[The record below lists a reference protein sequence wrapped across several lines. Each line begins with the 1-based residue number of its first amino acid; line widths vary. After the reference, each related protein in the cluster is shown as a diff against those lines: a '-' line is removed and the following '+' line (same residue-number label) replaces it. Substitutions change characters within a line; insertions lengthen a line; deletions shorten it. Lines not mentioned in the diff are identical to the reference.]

1 VVYTVP
7 RLTDYSAA
15 ALEKAAGEC
24 IAACT
29 AESGEIRSDVDLKAF
44 RDRWMARKNGI
55 LTQINDLWLKGAPKE
70 AKREAGIRVNELKAR
85 VTKIVEGAREA
96 KAAREMAGVL
106 ASVEPDYSQLFR
118 PEVRA
123 GHLAGATVVDPLF
136 SGPNRVDITLP
147 GAKRPIGAEHPV
159 MRTWREIVS
168 VFQKLGYSVAEG
180 PVVET
185 DYYNF
190 EALNFPPNH
199 PARDTQDTLFI
210 AGQQDKP
217 QRERLLLRTHTSPV
231 QIRTMEKMR
240 PPIRIVIPGTV
251 HRNDPPD
258 ASHSPMF
265 HQIEGL
271 AVDTN
276 ITFGDLKGTLDHAM
290 KALFGS
296 SVKTHFR
303 PSFFPFTEPS
313 AELFVT
319 CFICGG
325 SGKRGM
331 DPCRPCK
338 QTGWIEV
345 LGCGMVDP
353 NVFEFVKDNGYDPKK
368 VSGFAFGMGVDRLAL
383 LKYGVDDIQL
393 FFQGDVRFLQQFG

>member
-1 VVYTVP
+1 MAYTVSK
-7 RLTDYSAA
+7 LTDYSAA
-15 ALEKAAGEC
+15 ALEKAAAEC
-24 IAACT
+24 IRAC
-29 AESGEIRSDVDLKAF
+29 ADEVADVRSDSELKAL
-44 RDRWMARKNGI
+44 RDRWLGRKNGV
-55 LTQINDLWLKGAPKE
+55 LTQINDLWLKNAPKD
-70 AKREAGIRVNELKAR
+70 AKREAGIRVNELKTRIQELVNEAH
-85 VTKIVEGAREA
+85 VTGI
-96 KAAREMAGVL
+96 
-106 ASVEPDYSQLFR
+106 ASVGDEY
-118 PEVRA
+118 
-123 GHLAGATVVDPLF
+123 
-136 SGPNRVDITLP
+136 VDITLP
-147 GAKRPIGAEHPV
+147 GIRRPIGAEHPV
-159 MRTWREIVS
+159 IKTSNEMVR
-168 VFQKLGYSVAEG
+168 VFQRLGYSVAEG
-180 PVVET
+180 PVVDT

-210 AGQQDKP
+210 AGQQSKP

-240 PPIRIVIPGTV
+240 PPLRIVIPGTV

-290 KALFGS
+290 KEFFGS
-296 SVKTHFR
+296 SVKTSFR

-313 AELFVT
+313 AEMYVS

-325 SGKRGM
+325 SGRRGT

-338 QTGWIEV
+338 QTGWIEI

-353 NVFEFVKDNGYDPKK
+353 NVFEFVKDNGYDPRK
-368 VSGFAFGMGVDRLAL
+368 VSGFAFGMGADRIAL

-393 FFQGDVRFLQQFG
+393 FFQGDVRFLQQFS

>member
-1 VVYTVP
+1 VTSANSRFLDFARNDKELIATVLICK
-7 RLTDYSAA
+7 RNNVAYSVSKLTDYSAS

-24 IAACT
+24 VGACAGEAGEVRGD
-29 AESGEIRSDVDLKAF
+29 AELKAF
-44 RDRWMARKNGI
+44 RDRWLARKNGI
-55 LTQINDLWLKGAPKE
+55 LAQINEVWLKGAPKE

-85 VTKIVEGAREA
+85 IQELVEGAH
-96 KAAREMAGVL
+96 V
-106 ASVEPDYSQLFR
+106 
-118 PEVRA
+118 
-123 GHLAGATVVDPLF
+123 AGASAATDAA
-136 SGPNRVDITLP
+136 GRVDITLP
-147 GAKRPIGAEHPV
+147 GVRRPIGAEHPV
-159 MRTWREIVS
+159 MRTWREIVD

-210 AGQQDKP
+210 AGQQEKP

-313 AELFVT
+313 AELYVT

-325 SGKRGM
+325 SGKRGA

-393 FFQGDVRFLQQFG
+393 FFQGDVRFLRQFG

>member
-1 VVYTVP
+1 MPYTVP
-7 RLTDYSAA
+7 KLTDYSAA
-15 ALEKAAGEC
+15 ALERAANEC
-24 IAACT
+24 LSACT
-29 AESGEIRSDVDLKAF
+29 AESREVRTDADLKSF

-55 LTQINDLWLKGAPKE
+55 LNQINDRWLKGAPQE
-70 AKREAGIRVNELKAR
+70 AKREAGIQVNALKAR
-85 VTKIVEGAREA
+85 ITELVEGAHVS
-96 KAAREMAGVL
+96 G
-106 ASVEPDYSQLFR
+106 
-118 PEVRA
+118 
-123 GHLAGATVVDPLF
+123 AGALDNECL
-136 SGPNRVDITLP
+136 DISLP
-147 GAKRPIGAEHPV
+147 GTRRPLGAEHPV
-159 MRTWREIVS
+159 VRTSNEIVS
-168 VFQKLGYSVAEG
+168 VFAKLGYSVAEG
-180 PVVET
+180 PVVES

-210 AGQQDKP
+210 AGQQSKP
-217 QRERLLLRTHTSPV
+217 PRERLLLRTHTSPV
-231 QIRTMEKMR
+231 QIRTMEKMA
-240 PPIRIVIPGTV
+240 PPVRLVIPGRV

-296 SVKTHFR
+296 SVRTHFR

-313 AELFVT
+313 AELYVT

-325 SGKRGM
+325 SGKRGS

-353 NVFEFVKDNGYDPKK
+353 NVFEFVKDSGYDPKR